1 MMNELQQFLV
11 IERDWTIRCEI
22 SKAKPVFNCVH
33 LVLRLLDGLLPLV
46 HHPFDDSGKHQCNIY
61 CGYNVQR
68 Q

>member
-46 HHPFDDSGKHQCNIY
+46 HHCFDGPEK
-61 CGYNVQR
+61 V
-68 Q
+68 